1 MTRHFNSRSLLW
13 FAMLLIVVFF
23 LSQAIGSVTIAPATL
38 IRLVIN
44 TLPGIHPDL
53 QWVNEH
59 ITFSTILFQLRLPHA
74 LLMLLVGAALG
85 GSGAAYQGLFRN
97 PLADPYLIGVA
108 SGAGLGA
115 VVAMSVKFPHT
126 SAGLLMV
133 PLAAFGLAIGTVW
146 LVYTLARVGKTTPTT
161 NLILA
166 GVAVSAFATA
176 LTSFFM
182 LRSQG
187 ELRRA
192 LAWLLGGGTLTGW
205 QPVIACLPYILAGLG
220 LLLMMGYPLD
230 VLQFGDEQAQQLGIR
245 VNRVRWLVVAGAT
258 LATAGAV
265 AFSGIIGFVGL
276 VIPHLVR
283 LLGISDY
290 RKLLPASMLGGAVLL
305 IAADVIARVV
315 IAPQQLPVGIVTAML
330 GAPFFLWVLKR
341 AKEQAFW

>member
-1 MTRHFNSRSLLW
+1 MKSTFWFILLLLVTGLASL
-13 FAMLLIVVFF
+13 
-23 LSQAIGSVTIAPATL
+23 AIGSVSIAPATIL
-38 IRLVIN
+38 RLSLDA
-44 TLPGIHPDL
+44 LPGIQADPR
-53 QWVNEH
+53 WVTENA
-59 ITFSTILFQLRLPHA
+59 TFATILWDLRLPHM

-115 VVAMSVKFPHT
+115 VIAMSINLPFT
-126 SAGLLMV
+126 TIGLMAV
-133 PLAAFGLAIGTVW
+133 PLAAFGLGIGTVW
-146 LVYTLARVGKTTPTT
+146 LVYTLARVGKITPTT

-166 GVAVSAFATA
+166 GVAVSAFTTA
-176 LTSFFM
+176 LTSLIM

-205 QPVIACLPYILAGLG
+205 QPVAACLPYILIGLG
-220 LLLMMGYPLD
+220 LLASLGYRLD
-230 VLQFGDEQAQQLGIR
+230 VLQFGDEQAEQLGIP
-245 VNRVRWLVVAGAT
+245 VTRVRWLVVAGAT

-276 VIPHLVR
+276 VVPHVFR
-283 LLGISDY
+283 LLGVADY
-290 RKLLPASMLGGAVLL
+290 RKLLPVSMLGGAILL
-305 IAADVIARVV
+305 ILADVIARVI
-315 IAPQQLPVGIVTAML
+315 IAPQQLPVGVVTAIL

-341 AKEQAFW
+341 ARAQAFW